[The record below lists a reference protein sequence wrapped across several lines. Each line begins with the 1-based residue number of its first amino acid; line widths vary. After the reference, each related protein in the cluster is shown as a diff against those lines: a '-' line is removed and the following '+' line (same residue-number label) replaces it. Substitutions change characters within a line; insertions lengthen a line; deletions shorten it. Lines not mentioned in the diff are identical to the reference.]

1 MTPTENSATSLGG
14 HLRALREAR
23 GGSLEDMARSTRVG
37 IRHLE
42 ALEEE
47 RLADLPSPVFVR
59 GFIRAYC
66 GFLRE
71 GPEEALAFYEALA
84 GERAAMQAASAP
96 PRPRTTWAPS
106 SVLVGLVLLVILAI
120 ALIVVNLTVKRTG
133 GDFSRSTGNGRVGR
147 DADRPRRPRRRPP
160 RSRCTSRPHGP
171 LQPPL
176 HAPPAPAAAPPVS
189 TPAAM
194 PAPTPAPAVARNAA
208 GPQRLV
214 IRAVER
220 NLDSRPTRR
229 GPGHRGAAARRRQPG
244 VVRRA
249 PLPRDHRQCRRRRG
263 RPERQGPAAARP
275 ERDGDPAA
283 RAAPGT
289 GLRLVSLFGS
299 LGERVRQGLRR
310 TRELMD
316 EGLGASSPSPVRWT
330 RRCWRSSRRP

>member
-106 SVLVGLVLLVILAI
+106 SVLVGLALLVILAI

-133 GDFSRSTGNGRVGR
+133 GTSVAAPAMDVSAAT
-147 DADRPRRPRRRPP
+147 PIPQPTPPRPP
-160 RSRCTSRPHGP
+160 PHP
-171 LQPPL
+171 
-176 HAPPAPAAAPPVS
+176 
-189 TPAAM
+189 
-194 PAPTPAPAVARNAA
+194 
-208 GPQRLV
+208 
-214 IRAVER
+214 
-220 NLDSRPTRR
+220 
-229 GPGHRGAAARRRQPG
+229 
-244 VVRRA
+244 
-249 PLPRDHRQCRRRRG
+249 
-263 RPERQGPAAARP
+263 
-275 ERDGDPAA
+275 
-283 RAAPGT
+283 
-289 GLRLVSLFGS
+289 
-299 LGERVRQGLRR
+299 
-310 TRELMD
+310 
-316 EGLGASSPSPVRWT
+316 
-330 RRCWRSSRRP
+330 

>member
-106 SVLVGLVLLVILAI
+106 SVLVGLALLVILAI

-133 GDFSRSTGNGRVGR
+133 GTSVAAPAMDVSAATPIPQPTPPAAAPVVET
-147 DADRPRRPRRRPP
+147 PRA
-160 RSRCTSRPHGP
+160 
-171 LQPPL
+171 
-176 HAPPAPAAAPPVS
+176 APAPAPAPAPAAALPVS

-194 PAPTPAPAVARNAA
+194 PAPALAPTPAPAVARSAA
-208 GPQRLV
+208 GQQRLV
-214 IRAVER
+214 IRAVDATWIRVQPDEGRATEELLPAGASREWSAER
-220 NLDSRPTRR
+220 RFLVTIGNAGGVEVALNGKVLPPL
-229 GPGHRGAAARRRQPG
+229 GPKGTVIQRLE
-244 VVRRA
+244 
-249 PLPRDHRQCRRRRG
+249 LP
-263 RPERQGPAAARP
+263 QGPA
-275 ERDGDPAA
+275 
-283 RAAPGT
+283 
-289 GLRLVSLFGS
+289 SGS
-299 LGERVRQGLRR
+299 
-310 TRELMD
+310 
-316 EGLGASSPSPVRWT
+316 
-330 RRCWRSSRRP
+330 

>member
-71 GPEEALAFYEALA
+71 SPEAALAFYEALA

-106 SVLVGLVLLVILAI
+106 SVLVGLALLVILAI

-133 GDFSRSTGNGRVGR
+133 G
-147 DADRPRRPRRRPP
+147 
-160 RSRCTSRPHGP
+160 TSVAAPAMDVSAATP
-171 LQPPL
+171 IP
-176 HAPPAPAAAPPVS
+176 PPAAAPVAVHAETPRAAPAPARAAAPPVS

-194 PAPTPAPAVARNAA
+194 PAPTPAPAVARSAA

-214 IRAVER
+214 IRAVDATWIRVQPDEGRATEELLPAGASREWSAER
-220 NLDSRPTRR
+220 RFLVTIGNAGGVEVALNGKVLPPL
-229 GPGHRGAAARRRQPG
+229 GPKGTVIQRLE
-244 VVRRA
+244 
-249 PLPRDHRQCRRRRG
+249 LP
-263 RPERQGPAAARP
+263 QGPA
-275 ERDGDPAA
+275 
-283 RAAPGT
+283 
-289 GLRLVSLFGS
+289 SGS
-299 LGERVRQGLRR
+299 
-310 TRELMD
+310 
-316 EGLGASSPSPVRWT
+316 
-330 RRCWRSSRRP
+330 